1 MKLSKVSLRHSY
13 FKLKYTM
20 IERRNFLKIA
30 GVTGASALAGN
41 RLLAGS
47 TGKKDSILLDAV
59 SFKEKGGWKVDP
71 QFIEQMG
78 SPYLLAHGM
87 GIPVANAKTTFSAD
101 EAGDYQLWVRTKNWC
116 PGAWEAPGK
125 FQLVVNGN
133 TAETIFGTET
143 GWKWQK
149 GTKLSLKAGENSI
162 ELKDLTGFEG
172 RCDAIFLTKDEN
184 FTPPNELKELLA
196 WREMMHGVG
205 APEKA
210 TYDVVIAGAGIAG
223 CGAALAAT
231 EKGLKVALVSNR
243 PVLGGNASSEV
254 RVHTLGIHGKVSRI
268 LEKIDTKHWPNGS
281 SEAHD
286 DDKKRHETMKNAENV
301 TVYYD
306 YSVDTVNMQNGK
318 IASIEA
324 RHNEGPKRIILTGK
338 QFIDCTG
345 DGLVGHKAGAT
356 SRYGREAKDEFAE
369 GWDKHGDL
377 WSPKQPDNRV
387 MGTTVMWNSAQS
399 NKAETFPSTPWA
411 KDVAKTYAQPK
422 SEWFWEYSANDKHQI
437 TDAEDIRDHMFRA
450 VYGNFSNVKK
460 NPLNAKLK
468 LEWVAY
474 IGGKRES
481 RRLLGDHTYSMKD
494 VVDHTYFE
502 DTVVEEEREI
512 DTHYQKALKGYM
524 VDFISEALFYKL
536 KQHYYIPFRSLY
548 SKEIPNLMMAG
559 RCFSC
564 THIGLA
570 GPRVMN
576 TTGQMGIACGY
587 AATLCVKHDTSP
599 RGVYEKHIKELR
611 ALIGFAPNEA

>member
-1 MKLSKVSLRHSY
+1 
-13 FKLKYTM
+13 M
-20 IERRNFLKIA
+20 IARRNFLKIA
-30 GVTGASALAGN
+30 GCSSAATLVGN
-41 RLLAGS
+41 AIVAANENQNG
-47 TGKKDSILLDAV
+47 SILLDTV

-87 GIPVANAKTTFSAD
+87 GIPVANAKTTFTTK

-116 PGAWEAPGK
+116 PGNWEAPGR
-125 FQLVVNGN
+125 FQLMVNG
-133 TAETIFGTET
+133 TLVETVFGTEA
-143 GWKWQK
+143 GWNWQK
-149 GTKLSLKAGENSI
+149 GSKLALKSGENSI

-172 RCDAIFLTKDEN
+172 RCDAIYFTKDEN
-184 FTPPNELKELLA
+184 FTPPSELKELQA
-196 WREMMHGVG
+196 WRDKMHGIV

-210 TYDVVIAGAGIAG
+210 EFDVVIAGAGIAG
-223 CGAALAAT
+223 CGAAMAAA
-231 EKGLKVALVSNR
+231 EKGLKIALVSNR

-254 RVHTLGIHGKVSRI
+254 RVHTLGIHGKVGRI
-268 LEKIDTKHWPNGS
+268 LKKIDTKHYPNGS
-281 SEAHD
+281 KEAYD
-286 DDKKRHETMKNAENV
+286 DDKKRHANMNKIVNV
-301 TVYYD
+301 TIYYD
-306 YSVDTVNMQNGK
+306 YSVDTVNMQDGN

-324 RHNEGPKRIILTGK
+324 RHNESPKRIILSGK

-377 WSPKQPDNRV
+377 WAPKQADNRV
-387 MGTTVMWNSAQS
+387 MGTTVMWNSMVS
-399 NKAETFPSTPWA
+399 DKAETFPTTPWA
-411 KDVAKTYAQPK
+411 KDVAKNYAEPK
-422 SEWFWEYSANDKHQI
+422 SEWYWEYTANDKHQI
-437 TDAEDIRDHMFRA
+437 NDAEEIRDHMFRA
-450 VYGNFSNVKK
+450 VYGNFSNVKM

-481 RRLLGDHTYSMKD
+481 RRLLGDHIYTMKD
-494 VVDHTYFE
+494 VTDYTYFE

-512 DTHYQKALKGYM
+512 DTHYQKSLKGYV
-524 VDFISEALFYKL
+524 VDFISAALFYKL
-536 KQHYYIPFRSLY
+536 KKHYYIPFRSLY

-564 THIGLA
+564 SHIGLA

-587 AATLCVKHDTSP
+587 AATLCIKHNTGP

-611 ALIGFAPNEA
+611 TLIGFEKNEA